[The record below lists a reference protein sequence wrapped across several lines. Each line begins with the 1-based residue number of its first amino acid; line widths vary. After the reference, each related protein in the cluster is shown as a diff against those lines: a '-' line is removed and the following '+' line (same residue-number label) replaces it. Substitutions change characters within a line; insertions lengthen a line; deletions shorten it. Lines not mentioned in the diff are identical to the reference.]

1 MESEKW
7 NKSGLLKK
15 YIRNSPMKWKMGFSM
30 IPTQILMDERLSRSC
45 LVVFWVLTVHI
56 FRGKRFC
63 FPSTATIAKEAHSSR
78 PTVIKAIKE
87 LEQYGYLEVER
98 SSGGREQILLE
109 GSRLTTQKAKFKI
122 ATFPALPRSKNPAA
136 LESTGNSASQ

>member
-7 NKSGLLKK
+7 NKNELLKK
-15 YIRNSPMKWKMGFSM
+15 YTRNSSLKWKMGFA
-30 IPTQILMDERLSRSC
+30 IVPTQILMDERVSRSC

-87 LEQYGYLEVER
+87 LEQYGYVEVER
-98 SSGGREQILLE
+98 CAGGV
-109 GSRLTTQKAKFKI
+109 
-122 ATFPALPRSKNPAA
+122 SKYY
-136 LESTGNSASQ
+136 LKVLV

>member
-15 YIRNSPMKWKMGFSM
+15 YIRNSPVKWKMGFSI

-56 FRGKRFC
+56 FRGKQFC

-78 PTVIKAIKE
+78 PTIIKAIKE

-98 SSGGREQILLE
+98 SAGGVSKYYL
-109 GSRLTTQKAKFKI
+109 KA
-122 ATFPALPRSKNPAA
+122 LV
-136 LESTGNSASQ
+136 

>member
-15 YIRNSPMKWKMGFSM
+15 YIRNSPMKWKMSFTL

-56 FRGKRFC
+56 FRGKKFC
-63 FPSTATIAKEAHSSR
+63 FPSTATIAREAHSSR

-87 LEQYGYLEVER
+87 LEQYGYLDVER
-98 SSGGREQILLE
+98 TSGGV
-109 GSRLTTQKAKFKI
+109 
-122 ATFPALPRSKNPAA
+122 SKYY
-136 LESTGNSASQ
+136 LKVLV